1 MASNTINPSHPGVD
15 VRSLFFSGGISMN
28 LMCTPKDFG
37 NLCKCFTIQHT
48 NHRHVSHTS
57 WSGNLST
64 YLESLWFYA
73 SYRFFLSLILKPQVS
88 MHYALLQ
95 ERALGSMQVYHFITF
110 AIPEIYSSDP
120 FFSNLSCNLN
130 HPCMQHYTLKSD
142 TREWGSG
149 FNASNNFII
158 PLIHLNSLKI
168 S

>member
-1 MASNTINPSHPGVD
+1 
-15 VRSLFFSGGISMN
+15 
-28 LMCTPKDFG
+28 MCTPKDFG

-48 NHRHVSHTS
+48 NHRCFPYILVWKSVPIFRI
-57 WSGNLST
+57 
-64 YLESLWFYA
+64 SLVLCFYPF
-73 SYRFFLSLILKPQVS
+73 YLSLILKPQVS

-95 ERALGSMQVYHFITF
+95 EKSLGSMQVYHFITF

-142 TREWGSG
+142 IREWGSG

-158 PLIHLNSLKI
+158 PSHTPKLSQNLLKI
-168 S
+168 YRQLTPMIW